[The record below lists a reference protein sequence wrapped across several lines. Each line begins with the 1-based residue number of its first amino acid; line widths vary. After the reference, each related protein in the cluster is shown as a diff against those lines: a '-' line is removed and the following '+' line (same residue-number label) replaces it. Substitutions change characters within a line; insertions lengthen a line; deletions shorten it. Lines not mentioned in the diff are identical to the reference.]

1 MFLDTPY
8 LAAAQSK
15 LYGKDGNL
23 HTSFD
28 HQRFAKSLVN
38 CQHKWLITY
47 ENYEEI
53 KDNFKDFNIINWE
66 FKYSMNHYQQGQAR
80 KGKEIFIKN

>member
-1 MFLDTPY
+1 MFLDPPY

-15 LYGKDGNL
+15 VYGKDGNL

-38 CQHKWLITY
+38 C
-47 ENYEEI
+47 
-53 KDNFKDFNIINWE
+53 
-66 FKYSMNHYQQGQAR
+66 
-80 KGKEIFIKN
+80 